1 MATAVVRMT
10 ERPTKIPM
18 VSSFFPFLHSH
29 CRWEGGWG
37 WFGLVWFLGCPWVSL
52 KWWVIGSCVVQFGR
66 LPIRMN
72 WSHQIVCLI
81 VWEPPQGRRQPMR
94 SRQEI
99 ERASTWVLRF
109 WWILIVRDTTT
120 TKKGGYPSVLK
131 SAGIAPKSARI
142 GSKFLSRR
150 FFSRRFRPP
159 LFECGDRVVRTC
171 TSTFQKRGDRSQC
184 FQTLF
189 RRF

>member
-81 VWEPPQGRRQPMR
+81 VWEPLQGRRQPMR

-109 WWILIVRDTTT
+109 WWTLIVHDTTYSLICEMLMWDAMIVCDT
-120 TKKGGYPSVLK
+120 TWLN
-131 SAGIAPKSARI
+131 
-142 GSKFLSRR
+142 
-150 FFSRRFRPP
+150 
-159 LFECGDRVVRTC
+159 
-171 TSTFQKRGDRSQC
+171 QH
-184 FQTLF
+184 TLLMYIMF
-189 RRF
+189 CYGL